1 MGMRLC
7 NARYSANPGDIA
19 VQSNLIC
26 VPTLAIV
33 KARPADQNGGSV
45 RDGAG
50 RIPVSGSWPG
60 VIPLAAVPAILQ
72 SSYACWSGPHVRP
85 RRRVAAHP
93 LALAGL
99 GRALAVG

>member
-1 MGMRLC
+1 MIIVAAKPSMEYAKLCMDMRSG

-26 VPTLAIV
+26 VPMLAIV

-50 RIPVSGSWPG
+50 VIDWSRAAADGS
-60 VIPLAAVPAILQ
+60 
-72 SSYACWSGPHVRP
+72 HVRALRGGP
-85 RRRVAAHP
+85 RPGPAPGARPRP
-93 LALAGL
+93 GTNTP
-99 GRALAVG
+99 R